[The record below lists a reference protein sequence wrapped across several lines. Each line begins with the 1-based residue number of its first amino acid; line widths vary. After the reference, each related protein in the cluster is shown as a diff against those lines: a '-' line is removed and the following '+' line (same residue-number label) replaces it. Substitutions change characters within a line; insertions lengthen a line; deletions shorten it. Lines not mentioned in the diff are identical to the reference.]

1 MIIEVKFTV
10 IIILSSGSQLVLC
23 STIKTM
29 KRDRSLNFLKPQL
42 LNVLLTVLVL
52 CLPMLREQYNNGE
65 YVTYYRPIVVM
76 IDYFQKPQQPHLLLV
91 MAIFILAVYLVVSL
105 VIVSVSKFIFPLF
118 KSRRFK

>member
-1 MIIEVKFTV
+1 
-10 IIILSSGSQLVLC
+10 
-23 STIKTM
+23 M